1 MTNGLSTCL
10 ECFPVDQVV
19 RPAAPLWASAVASGF
34 HCRSEYHLLPFR
46 LGTASAA
53 FARMDLG
60 HGAIGGRGDDSTEV
74 RIGRR
79 GYRFLSYGRH
89 SAIAAVEPEVK
100 LGRQRGGQR
109 PFSPQGGPMTAHQFR
124 LQPDPTLCGLSS
136 FHKQTV
142 GSVTRRRRE
151 PPSATVKLPLN
162 GPTNGCSTGTD
173 GRNTGLVAKADVEAM
188 SAQKAYAAPHSVI

>member
-1 MTNGLSTCL
+1 MWLGSGCLRRLKHEISPNHLPWKLALAVSCARQWAFKWLLDSETC
-10 ECFPVDQVV
+10 
-19 RPAAPLWASAVASGF
+19 
-34 HCRSEYHLLPFR
+34 
-46 LGTASAA
+46 
-53 FARMDLG
+53 RM
-60 HGAIGGRGDDSTEV
+60 IYFWR
-74 RIGRR
+74 
-79 GYRFLSYGRH
+79 

>member
-1 MTNGLSTCL
+1 
-10 ECFPVDQVV
+10 
-19 RPAAPLWASAVASGF
+19 
-34 HCRSEYHLLPFR
+34 
-46 LGTASAA
+46 
-53 FARMDLG
+53 
-60 HGAIGGRGDDSTEV
+60 
-74 RIGRR
+74 
-79 GYRFLSYGRH
+79 
-89 SAIAAVEPEVK
+89 
-100 LGRQRGGQR
+100 
-109 PFSPQGGPMTAHQFR
+109 MTAHQFR

-162 GPTNGCSTGTD
+162 GPTNGCYTGTD

>member
-1 MTNGLSTCL
+1 
-10 ECFPVDQVV
+10 
-19 RPAAPLWASAVASGF
+19 
-34 HCRSEYHLLPFR
+34 
-46 LGTASAA
+46 
-53 FARMDLG
+53 MDNS
-60 HGAIGGRGDDSTEV
+60 HN
-74 RIGRR
+74 
-79 GYRFLSYGRH
+79 